1 MRPSWRWAES
11 SPAPTECS
19 TTSYEAKVKQ
29 NKDEIEKLKRDI
41 YKQSQLAT
49 NDKG

>member
-1 MRPSWRWAES
+1 MRPSRRQRQLSAVLT
-11 SPAPTECS
+11 A
-19 TTSYEAKVKQ
+19 TSYEAKVKQ